1 MKTKTPHRR
10 PTVHYGFSL
19 LEILVAFSVLAIAL
33 GVLMRVFGG
42 AARAAGVTEEYAR
55 AVVAAESLLAD
66 VGVGRPLVV
75 GASEGRLGDEFRWIL
90 RVAPYPVPG
99 MEDSALPLRLYAVDV
114 SVVWGEGEGG
124 EPREVTLSSLR
135 LVNEAAQPGGLVRR

>member
-1 MKTKTPHRR
+1 MKTKTPRRR
-10 PTVHYGFSL
+10 PTVQRGFSL
-19 LEILVAFSVLAIAL
+19 LEVLVAFSVLAIAL

-66 VGVGRPLVV
+66 VGVVQPLVV
-75 GASEGRLGDEFRWIL
+75 GAREGRLGDEFRWIL

-99 MEDSALPLRLYAVDV
+99 MEDSALPFRLYAVDV
-114 SVVWGEGEGG
+114 SVIWGEGEGG

-135 LVNEAAQPGGLVRR
+135 LVNEAPQPGGFLRR

>member
-1 MKTKTPHRR
+1 MKTKTPRRR
-10 PTVHYGFSL
+10 PTVQKGFSL

-42 AARAAGVTEEYAR
+42 AARAAGITEEYAR

-66 VGVGRPLVV
+66 VGVGQPLIV
-75 GASEGRLGDEFRWIL
+75 GAREGQFGDEFRWIL

-99 MEDSALPLRLYAVDV
+99 MEGSALPLRLYAVDV
-114 SVVWGEGEGG
+114 SVIWGEGEGG

-135 LVNEAAQPGGLVRR
+135 LVNEAPQPGGFLRR